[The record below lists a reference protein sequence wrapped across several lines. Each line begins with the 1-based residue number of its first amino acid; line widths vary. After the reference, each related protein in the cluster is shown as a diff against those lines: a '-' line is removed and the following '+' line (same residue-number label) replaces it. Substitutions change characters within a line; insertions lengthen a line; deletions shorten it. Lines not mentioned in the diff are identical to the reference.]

1 MGISDLFSGNMFASE
16 ADRNY
21 KLAVLSD
28 GFGALRDNGGGSRQA
43 PAALQA
49 LQQQQSQN
57 AAREA
62 LAAAQG
68 DQGGLPMGFNSPA
81 FQAFAQQNPERAVAM
96 MAQQAIQ
103 GPAARKIIPGAD
115 GYQYYAD
122 TQERVLPGV
131 TKGEKPQAAQSAIAQ
146 LRQDLSNGWISQED
160 FTAGRAKLLDEGG
173 KDRRIIK
180 GADGRNYYAD
190 TQEPVLPGLQDVPK
204 PADFDSETKLR
215 KEFSAVSSDFRT
227 VRDAYSRIES
237 SAKDPSA
244 AGDLAMIFNYMKV
257 LDPGSVV
264 RESEFA
270 TAANSAGVPD
280 RIRATYNKVLSGERL
295 ADAQRADFLNR
306 GQRLYQ
312 GRLEQYGKTETE
324 YRRLAESY
332 EFDPSRIVPDFNLP
346 GGNQA
351 IAAPPQGPRKT
362 INGTVYEQRN
372 GKWGKVP

>member
-1 MGISDLFSGNMFASE
+1 MNLMDLVASRFSGPDRDYRLASI
-16 ADRNY
+16 
-21 KLAVLSD
+21 SD
-28 GFGALRDNGGGSRQA
+28 GFGALRDNGGGPLQAPGALAALRQQQAQAQQQDALRQA
-43 PAALQA
+43 AQGMGLMPPQG
-49 LQQQQSQN
+49 QEGPQSPPQ
-57 AAREA
+57 A
-62 LAAAQG
+62 LAAA
-68 DQGGLPMGFNSPA
+68 GLYREAIAAAGQRNPKGSKELQLFNER
-81 FQAFAQQNPERAVAM
+81 QANPEF
-96 MAQQAIQ
+96 
-103 GPAARKIIPGAD
+103 
-115 GYQYYAD
+115 
-122 TQERVLPGV
+122 
-131 TKGEKPQAAQSAIAQ
+131 SAY
-146 LRQDLSNGWISQED
+146 LDSQN
-160 FTAGRAKLLDEGG
+160 TAKE
-173 KDRRIIK
+173 RRIVK
-180 GADGRNYYAD
+180 AADGRNYYAD
-190 TQEPVLPGLQDVPK
+190 TQEPVLPGLQNGPK

-215 KEFSAVSSDFRT
+215 KEFSAVSSDFPT

-312 GRLEQYGKTETE
+312 GRLEQYGKTEAE

-346 GGNQA
+346 GGGQA
-351 IAAPPQGPRKT
+351 ITAPPQGPRKT

-372 GKWGKVP
+372 GKWGKVQ